1 MTTIMLVLLTLQ
13 TLLGALDNVL
23 HHEIT
28 ERLPS
33 RPSARR
39 ELALHSGREF
49 IYGVLFLVFAWV
61 EPSGIAAMAVLAL
74 LAVEIVITIADFLE
88 EDRTRKLPPFERVLH
103 TVLAII
109 YGAFVATVVPWLVW
123 MSAFPTSLTPVDH
136 GLFSWFFTVAS
147 IGVFGFA
154 IRNFFAVRALGRH
167 AATVQHVP
175 SSGRTVLVTGGTG
188 FIGSLLVQRLVSRGD
203 RVFALSRDP
212 RQARVVLGH
221 SVQHIESLADL
232 PAETRIDA
240 VVNLAGA
247 PIIGLPWTPGRRR
260 AIRASRIGLTRS
272 LVEWMG
278 TLEKAPAVLVSG
290 SAIGFYGDR
299 ADEAMTEAKPAGDG
313 FAADLCR
320 DWETEAFR
328 ARALGTR
335 VVCLRT
341 GLVLDTAGGAL
352 PMMALPAR
360 FGLGAVFGN
369 GKQWMSWITR
379 ADLVRMIISALDSTR
394 WEGAINAVAPEPLR
408 HGDFQRAMARALRRP
423 LYLGV
428 PAWVLKLAM
437 GEMSTIFLHSQRVV
451 PQRAQE
457 LGFTFDVHW
466 AADALNLLLAPR
478 TNDSNHRAHP
488 LHSGAPMTDIAPD
501 ATNPS
506 GVANVADGHRS
517 PPVAFRPQGKG
528 GARGEAA

>member
-33 RPSARR
+33 KPSARR

-49 IYGVLFLVFAWV
+49 IYGVLFLVFAWI

-167 AATVQHVP
+167 KATVQQVP
-175 SSGRTVLVTGGTG
+175 PSGRTVLVTGGTG
-188 FIGSLLVQRLVSRGD
+188 FIGSLLVQRLVIRGD

-212 RQARVVLGH
+212 RQARIVLGD
-221 SVQHIESLADL
+221 SVQHIESLAEL
-232 PAETRIDA
+232 PTETRIDA

-260 AIRASRIGLTRS
+260 AIRASRIGLTRH

-299 ADEAMTEAKPAGDG
+299 ADEALTEVKPAGDG

-360 FGLGAVFGN
+360 FALGAVFGN

-428 PAWVLKLAM
+428 PAWALKRAM

-451 PQRAQE
+451 PQRALE
-457 LGFTFDVHW
+457 LGFRFDVHW

-478 TNDSNHRAHP
+478 PKSSNHLASP
-488 LHSGAPMTDIAPD
+488 LHSAAPMTDIAPN
-501 ATNPS
+501 AINPT
-506 GVANVADGHRS
+506 GVVNVADGHRS
-517 PPVAFRPQGKG
+517 PPVALRPQGKG